1 MEHKIFAIGGPK
13 MGKKIQEI
21 QVLKFEA
28 VMLGRKGGRG
38 RNIPRKPVTSVPVRL
53 CEDWD
58 HECTNCWAELW
69 VTEQIPTLKVALV
82 PGFRRGKVSRAIL
95 NMGSISIGCWNS
107 LPPLELP
114 SLGHW
119 HHELLPLA
127 VRPGGLTGER
137 QCLRVTRT

>member
-1 MEHKIFAIGGPK
+1 MDHKIFAIGGPK

-58 HECTNCWAELW
+58 HECTNCSVELR
-69 VTEQIPTLKVALV
+69 VTEQLPNAESGLSAKVCA
-82 PGFRRGKVSRAIL
+82 
-95 NMGSISIGCWNS
+95 
-107 LPPLELP
+107 
-114 SLGHW
+114 
-119 HHELLPLA
+119 
-127 VRPGGLTGER
+127 R
-137 QCLRVTRT
+137 QSE